1 VCGPRLVD
9 VTRWFMR
16 RTVLIFVLVMIAVIT
31 TMIISVM
38 ATALLVS

>member
-1 VCGPRLVD
+1 M
-9 VTRWFMR
+9 RW
-16 RTVLIFVLVMIAVIT
+16 TVLIFVLVMIAVIT

>member
-1 VCGPRLVD
+1 VD